1 MRIPF
6 KPSKEYLMN
15 YPSEEFTERSS
26 YVFVD
31 INKERCYYLAH
42 KSGDILIDWGKY
54 NKINPCAGVSIFKID
69 EFKKKWKLKGYY
81 KNACMREFNH
91 FLKRLYKK

>member
-6 KPSKEYLMN
+6 KPSKGFLMN
-15 YPSEEFTERSS
+15 YPAEEFTERSS

-31 INKERCYYLAH
+31 INNERCYYLAH
-42 KSGDILIDWGKY
+42 KDGDILVDWSKY
-54 NKINPCAGVSIFKID
+54 NKINPWAGVSIFKID

-81 KNACMREFNH
+81 KNVCMREFKH